1 MKFIVVCIIFLLVAC
16 GSVEGREIK
25 RVGPLPPEEFY
36 PVTLSH
42 HATPEPTIRPT
53 PKPTP
58 RPTKKPKIVKLH
70 TLQGRPNSAI
80 LTGVASWYCKSG
92 VSRCTRGYPSGMYA
106 AIRKDLLYL
115 RGKTIKV
122 CSTISG
128 ACIHV
133 RIIDCN
139 CGPNANIIDLYS
151 TAFRAL
157 APLNAG
163 KVSVKLYTG
172 S

>member
-1 MKFIVVCIIFLLVAC
+1 VAC

-36 PVTLSH
+36 PVTLS
-42 HATPEPTIRPT
+42 PT
-53 PKPTP
+53 PAPKVTPHVTLNTAKPTP
-58 RPTKKPKIVKLH
+58 RPTKNSVAVKKP
-70 TLQGRPNSAI
+70 TLQGKTHSAI

-115 RGKTIKV
+115 RGKTVKV

-128 ACIHV
+128 TCIHV

-139 CGPNANIIDLYS
+139 CGTNANLIDLYS

-157 APLNAG
+157 APLSAG
-163 KVSVKLYTG
+163 RISVKIFVG